1 MVVDHELF
9 LKGIC
14 SLIGQIFDDFDI
26 TQFLSA
32 MDFLE
37 NLDDTLPCDVI
48 ISDLTMK
55 GVNGLAVVRNRGLTA
70 PVRKHCR

>member
-37 NLDDTLPCDVI
+37 NLDDTLSCDVI

-70 PVRKHCR
+70 SVRKHCR

>member
-70 PVRKHCR
+70 SVRKHCR